1 MMMMKKSIIGL
12 NKKLNSAI
20 WSTAN
25 SNSFLEAIAEP
36 VVVTQ
41 PQAFSDAMLD
51 PASRG
56 LMASLA
62 TTHVSGAALQGTIRQ
77 SAEQLQR
84 TIQGQFVSLK
94 IGLLVGERVVFI
106 FNGVLF
112 SKLRRKVVSPI
123 GSLSIHDVYE
133 SENVI

>member
-1 MMMMKKSIIGL
+1 M
-12 NKKLNSAI
+12 
-20 WSTAN
+20 
-25 SNSFLEAIAEP
+25 EAIAAP

-51 PASRG
+51 PASRS

-77 SAEQLQR
+77 SADQLQR

-94 IGLLVGERVVFI
+94 VGLLVSEGEMFI
-106 FNGVLF
+106 L
-112 SKLRRKVVSPI
+112 I
-123 GSLSIHDVYE
+123 GFPFLKIKE
-133 SENVI
+133 